1 LKGRAVLYRIAGLLR
16 WLIWG
21 VKYAIIWPLATTA
34 IVVIL
39 LFRTGDTTPGQ
50 QMAQEIGRVRAMAPS
65 GMFPVRDCPDPVFTV
80 SSPVPLNLT
89 ENCPLKITGAEE
101 YAADIDQ
108 SLSQTGWLLWGML
121 ALLYTAVAVMIGD
134 RPYRH
139 NPLTYAYDTAT
150 NNLKYIDKENEIRTL
165 KENTNGQVYYSGNK
179 EAEKEGDKNEHT

>member
-1 LKGRAVLYRIAGLLR
+1 MGNNRLNSLKGRAVLYRLAGLLR

-21 VKYAIIWPLATTA
+21 VKYAVIWPLATTA

-65 GMFPVRDCPDPVFTV
+65 GRFPVRDCPDPVFTV

-89 ENCPLKITGAEE
+89 ENCPLKITCAEE

-134 RPYRH
+134 RPY
-139 NPLTYAYDTAT
+139 PPGEFIY
-150 NNLKYIDKENEIRTL
+150 RTRMA
-165 KENTNGQVYYSGNK
+165 NGQIIYSGNK
-179 EAEKEGDKNEHT
+179 EAEKEGDKNENT